1 MKISVDAGALCAQE
15 DNQFG
20 NYTFTKNLIRA
31 ISLYGKKHDYTLYSF
46 CDRDAK
52 ADLGLN
58 MEYKKLRPKLFW
70 SKVRVGIEEV
80 MHRKDLYLAL
90 NQSVPILTFSKIVSF
105 SHGLS
110 FKFYP
115 GLYKDYDSLNEQLEE
130 ITKNSDRIVVSS
142 IRVKNEITE
151 TLPKVAEKIAV
162 LPYGIPFDMPPPK
175 IRVKKEKYFLHVAAD
190 HPIKNVPFL
199 IKAFAKFRKIKK
211 YRDFRLYL
219 AGYTKRITD
228 PNIKAIPFV
237 NRPELRKMYQK
248 ATAVLTTSF
257 YESFNLPVLE
267 ALSQKTQVVGLR
279 HAIIPE
285 LRSYVRTADD
295 LDEFVDLMK
304 KSVTKPFRV
313 KKELEK
319 NFSWKKYVKELERV
333 YEL

>member
-162 LPYGIPFDMPPPK
+162 LPYGIPFDMPFPK
-175 IRVKKEKYFLHVAAD
+175 IKVKKEKYFLHVAAD

-248 ATAVLTTSF
+248 ATAVLMTSF

>member
-1 MKISVDAGALCAQE
+1 MKISVDAGALCARE

-31 ISLYGKKHDYTLYSF
+31 ISLYGKKHTYALYSF
-46 CDRDAK
+46 CDKDDK
-52 ADLGLN
+52 MELGKN

-80 MHRKDLYLAL
+80 LHRKDLYLAL
-90 NQSVPILTFSKIVSF
+90 NQSVPMLTFSKIISF

-115 GLYKDYDSLNEQLEE
+115 GLYRDYDSLNEQLEE
-130 ITKNSDRIVVSS
+130 ITKNSDRIIVSS
-142 IRVKNEITE
+142 IRVKNEIAE
-151 TLPKVAEKIAV
+151 TLPAVADKIAV
-162 LPYGIPFDMPPPK
+162 LPYGIPFDMSPPK
-175 IRVKKEKYFLHVAAD
+175 TKVRKEKYFLHVAAD

-211 YRDFRLYL
+211 YRDFKLYL
-219 AGYTKRITD
+219 AGYTKKIND

-237 NRPELRKMYQK
+237 NRSELKKMYQK

-267 ALSQKTQVVGLR
+267 SLSQKTQVVGLR

-304 KSVTKPFRV
+304 KAVTKPFRV

-319 NFSWKKYVKELERV
+319 NFSWKKYVRELEKV